1 MSIQT
6 DSTGKNA
13 PSAGQATLDGV
24 ERGNLLHGILATL
37 GLIAAIEILSQT
49 AFHIPNAGPVTLLAV
64 VYATYTGGTRT
75 GLVSAALALIYMAWN
90 FSNPGEPFHFSPF
103 NFNRLM
109 VLLMIAPLMAIMVG
123 ALRRRSRLY
132 EKTAAANT
140 ALQAEVAERKA
151 LEQKHRELLQYQ
163 RALLDG
169 IAERAWLK
177 DAEGRYLAVNRNF
190 ADLAGLSPDQMIGK
204 TAADI
209 LPPDAVHRYEI
220 EDREAMRSGK
230 VFRTER
236 PSHID
241 GGSTWREIIKVPVR
255 GDDGCVVGLAV
266 TTRDISDRKKIET
279 ALQESEQSHRAFFES
294 AAVGMGQSD
303 PYTGR
308 LLRVNDKMCLMT
320 GYSRDELM
328 SMTFTD
334 ITHPEDRAADYAAYH
349 SMVRGELPYYQ
360 RDKRYLRKDGTVIWV
375 SVTASLIRDPAGR
388 PLRSAGVIVDITER
402 KQAEAALRQSEEKY
416 RALMDTA
423 GDGIVLADL
432 QGNLLDANPQAVA
445 LLGYGKDELTHMHA
459 SQIHPPEEVARVNA
473 AFSILEK
480 EGRSFYSDGY
490 VLTKDRRSIPVDI
503 TATTFEWQG
512 RRIAQGIFRDI
523 TARKQADAALKESE
537 ERFRRIAENIR
548 EIFWIGDRYF
558 RKMLYVSPA
567 FEEIWGMPLFSIYR
581 NPLAWKDRVHP
592 DDLAVVA
599 AALDQQSKGK
609 GFDAEFRII
618 RSDGRMRW
626 IRSRSFPYT
635 SQGEEFVTGIAE
647 DVTELKHAE
656 EERLAHALK
665 QRDTLVREVHHR
677 IKNNL
682 QAVAGLLMREVYQHP
697 ELGSML
703 KTAIAQV
710 QLIAVVHGIQA
721 DATHDGILLCEITP
735 AIARIVESLTDS
747 RIAINVMVDM
757 PRAAQIRERESV
769 PIALI
774 LNELLVNAVKHT
786 PGDVQVRE
794 VDVTISRENDMI
806 QVKILNRGS
815 LPPGSNF
822 ASGIGN
828 GTGLGL
834 VRSLMPRQGAELSL
848 RSVSDGVEAI
858 LRLSAPVIE
867 HSTRSPSIIRTG

>member
-1 MSIQT
+1 
-6 DSTGKNA
+6 
-13 PSAGQATLDGV
+13 
-24 ERGNLLHGILATL
+24 
-37 GLIAAIEILSQT
+37 
-49 AFHIPNAGPVTLLAV
+49 
-64 VYATYTGGTRT
+64 
-75 GLVSAALALIYMAWN
+75 
-90 FSNPGEPFHFSPF
+90 
-103 NFNRLM
+103 
-109 VLLMIAPLMAIMVG
+109 
-123 ALRRRSRLY
+123 
-132 EKTAAANT
+132 
-140 ALQAEVAERKA
+140 
-151 LEQKHRELLQYQ
+151 
-163 RALLDG
+163 
-169 IAERAWLK
+169 
-177 DAEGRYLAVNRNF
+177 
-190 ADLAGLSPDQMIGK
+190 
-204 TAADI
+204 
-209 LPPDAVHRYEI
+209 
-220 EDREAMRSGK
+220 
-230 VFRTER
+230 
-236 PSHID
+236 
-241 GGSTWREIIKVPVR
+241 
-255 GDDGCVVGLAV
+255 
-266 TTRDISDRKKIET
+266 
-279 ALQESEQSHRAFFES
+279 
-294 AAVGMGQSD
+294 
-303 PYTGR
+303 
-308 LLRVNDKMCLMT
+308 MCLMT

-328 SMTFTD
+328 SMTFMD
-334 ITHPEDRAADYAAYH
+334 ITHPEHRCADYEAYQ

-375 SVTASLIRDPAGR
+375 SVTASLIRDPAGK

-445 LLGYGKDELTHMHA
+445 LLGYGKDELTHMHV

-473 AFSILEK
+473 GFSKLAK
-480 EGRSFYSDGY
+480 EGHFFYGDGY
-490 VLTKDRRSIPVDI
+490 VLTKDRRAIPVDI

-512 RRIAQGIFRDI
+512 QRIAQGIFRDI

-558 RKMLYVSPA
+558 KKMLYVSPA

-592 DDLAVVA
+592 DDLTVVA
-599 AALDQQSKGK
+599 DALDQQSKGK

-618 RSDGRMRW
+618 RSDGMMRW

-635 SQGEEFVTGIAE
+635 SQGEKFVTGIAE

-697 ELGSML
+697 ELGPML

-747 RIAINVMVDM
+747 RIAIHVMVDM

-794 VDVTISRENDMI
+794 VEVTISRENDTI

-834 VRSLMPRQGAELSL
+834 IRSLMPRQGAKLSF

-858 LRLSAPVIE
+858 LHLSAPVIE
-867 HSTRSPSIIRTG
+867 PSARSPSTIRTG